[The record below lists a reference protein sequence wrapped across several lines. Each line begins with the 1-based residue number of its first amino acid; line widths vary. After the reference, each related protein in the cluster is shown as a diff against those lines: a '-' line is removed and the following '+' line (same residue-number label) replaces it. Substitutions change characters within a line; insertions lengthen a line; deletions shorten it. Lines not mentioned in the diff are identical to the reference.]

1 MLLAAATLLAS
12 AFATA
17 PGLADNRPVPFPPS
31 GLSGPLPQK
40 TVAVTPIPSLP
51 ASAAGAQLPSID
63 PPPDL
68 SALVGKPVTRVA
80 VVLEGNVWDDIRVPQ
95 VSSVKPGETLTPG
108 TARRALEELLG
119 PGQFARGKVSVTPEG
134 DGALLVVRV
143 VPRKLV
149 DKLRLDL
156 HGAKV
161 DQEELLRAADLAE
174 GGELV
179 GADIAEATARVEA
192 DMALHGY
199 PAAHATIRSRPT
211 DDPARALV
219 LVDVTPGAPRTIDD
233 RHLYVFGA
241 SEERVLPV
249 AQTYT
254 ASAGQRA
261 DIPLLDAADAS
272 LQQALHAH
280 GWYRAVV
287 THDLVW
293 VSAAGRGRRVVLR
306 VRIDTGPLQATLF
319 EGNEHYGAATLE
331 GALGLDTES
340 DRSPSHLA
348 DKLRAFYQKRGF
360 LDAEVTPEVRG
371 DEHAPVQV
379 VVFHVSEHA
388 RVSVTSRR
396 YPCLKL
402 DAIRSLSGGGPRSA
416 AEIGTEIASFL
427 DEELPGTDLLV
438 APNPAGVSATL
449 GEGAGAIATGARPVP
464 LDLRP
469 DETYV
474 ADTYERAAEH
484 VQELYRNEGFLHAR
498 VGPVGIMRARCDP
511 RSPPGRC
518 QPVPLPPMNTQ
529 ICTYDA
535 AGFPLPTEP
544 PDAASTCRP
553 DSSRGVECAP
563 ELKITIPIK
572 LGPRT
577 QLWDV
582 AFTGIKGVSERDVA
596 EAAQVPLG
604 DFVSTARLDDA
615 RRRIA
620 DWYKELGYAY
630 VDVRYALEPSLD
642 NTRAR
647 VRFDVTEGERVI
659 VSDIVVRGLVATNES
674 LVRRR
679 IALTVGEPYR
689 ASDVRKT
696 QERIATLGVFSTA
709 SVSLANPYAP
719 APSKVV
725 IIDVVERPAQYVEV
739 KPGFST
745 GEGVRFMLEYGHRNL
760 FGDAVSITFHL
771 QASYLPDFLI
781 LDPQVRENYGPLGI
795 ADRVA
800 TRDTVTI
807 ALQEMGLGPTIRP
820 QIDGVYVRDL
830 ERDFTLFK
838 SSGLGTLIWRPVRE
852 VQVSAG
858 PDVEHN
864 EVHLFQA
871 ATIQQ
876 YLEANPTNLDLQRL
890 LRVPDGT
897 SNVVAVRAVV
907 TWDRRD
913 SAFNAH
919 RGTYVALGFEQANS
933 YPVQGTAN
941 PDLQFESHILRLS
954 QTFAAYVPLTPKVS
968 LAAEL
973 RLGEVANLV
982 PCRAPFDP
990 SAPPTPN
997 CTYPDRAFFMGGFD
1011 SMRGW
1016 LQDAFIPQDYADQI
1030 ASGTLQCTSQSNCQV
1045 PIRGGNLMVNPR
1057 FELRFP
1063 VRAPLDGALFTD
1075 FGNVWN
1081 DPAYMLEH
1089 GFSLRAD
1096 VGAGVRVGTP
1106 VGPLVFDY
1114 GINVTRRPYEDF
1126 GAFHFAIGL
1135 F

>member
-1 MLLAAATLLAS
+1 
-12 AFATA
+12 
-17 PGLADNRPVPFPPS
+17 V
-31 GLSGPLPQK
+31 
-40 TVAVTPIPSLP
+40 
-51 ASAAGAQLPSID
+51 
-63 PPPDL
+63 
-68 SALVGKPVTRVA
+68 
-80 VVLEGNVWDDIRVPQ
+80 
-95 VSSVKPGETLTPG
+95 
-108 TARRALEELLG
+108 
-119 PGQFARGKVSVTPEG
+119 
-134 DGALLVVRV
+134 
-143 VPRKLV
+143 
-149 DKLRLDL
+149 
-156 HGAKV
+156 
-161 DQEELLRAADLAE
+161 
-174 GGELV
+174 
-179 GADIAEATARVEA
+179 
-192 DMALHGY
+192 
-199 PAAHATIRSRPT
+199 
-211 DDPARALV
+211 
-219 LVDVTPGAPRTIDD
+219 
-233 RHLYVFGA
+233 
-241 SEERVLPV
+241 
-249 AQTYT
+249 
-254 ASAGQRA
+254 
-261 DIPLLDAADAS
+261 LDAADTS
-272 LQQALHAH
+272 LQQGLRAR

-293 VSAAGRGRRVVLR
+293 VGDPGHGQRVVLR
-306 VRIDTGPLQATLF
+306 VRIDAGPLQVTRF
-319 EGNEHYGAATLE
+319 EGNEHFDAKALD
-331 GALGLDTES
+331 GALGLDTEG

-360 LDAEVTPEVRG
+360 LDVQVAPEVRG
-371 DEHAPVQV
+371 DEGDPVQV
-379 VVFHVSEHA
+379 VMFHVEEHA
-388 RVSVTSRR
+388 RAVVTSRR

-402 DAIRSLSGGGPRSA
+402 DSIRHLSSGGPRSA
-416 AEIGTEIASFL
+416 AEIGTEIESFL
-427 DEELPGTDLLV
+427 DEELPGSELLV
-438 APNPAGVSATL
+438 APDPQGVSATV
-449 GEGAGAIATGARPVP
+449 GEGAGQIATGARPLP

-498 VGPVGIMRARCDP
+498 VGPVGVSRARCDP

-518 QPVPLPPMNTQ
+518 VPLPQPRMEAQ

-535 AGFPLPTEP
+535 AGIPLPTEP
-544 PDAASTCRP
+544 LDPAYTCRP
-553 DSSRGVECAP
+553 DPLRGVECAP
-563 ELKITIPIK
+563 GLKLSIPIK

-582 AFTGIKGVSERDVA
+582 AFAGIKGVSEKEVG
-596 EAAQVPLG
+596 EAAQVPIG
-604 DFVSTARLDDA
+604 DFVSTEKLDET

-659 VSDIVVRGLVATNES
+659 VSDIVVRGLVDTNEGI
-674 LVRRR
+674 VRRR

-696 QERIATLGVFSTA
+696 KERLATLGVFSSA
-709 SVSLANPYAP
+709 SVSLADPYAP

-725 IIDVVERPAQYVEV
+725 IIDLVERPAQYVEV

-760 FGDAVSITFHL
+760 FGDAVSITLHA
-771 QASYLPDFLI
+771 QASYLPYLLI
-781 LDPQVRENYGPLGI
+781 LDPQVRENYGQAGI
-795 ADRVA
+795 PA
-800 TRDTVTI
+800 TRDTATI
-807 ALQEMGLGPTIRP
+807 ALQEMGLGPTVRP
-820 QIDGVYVRDL
+820 QLDAVYVFDP

-838 SSGLGTLIWRPVRE
+838 SSALGTLIWRPVRQ
-852 VQVSAG
+852 VQVSGG
-858 PDVEHN
+858 PDVEHS

-871 ATIQQ
+871 TSIQD
-876 YLEANPTNLDLQRL
+876 YLAANPTNLDLQRL
-890 LRVPDGT
+890 LRVPDGK

-919 RGTYVALGFEQANS
+919 RGTYVALAAEQANS
-933 YPVQGTAN
+933 YPVEGSAAPNEQY
-941 PDLQFESHILRLS
+941 ESHILRLT
-954 QTFAAYVPLTPKVS
+954 QTLAAYIPLTPKVS

-973 RLGEVANLV
+973 RLGEIANLV
-982 PCRAPFDP
+982 PCRTPFDP
-990 SAPPTPN
+990 TAPTAPN
-997 CTYPDRAFFMGGFD
+997 CTYPDRLFFMGGFD

-1016 LQDAFIPQDYADQI
+1016 LQDAFIPQDTADLI
-1030 ASGTLQCTSQSNCQV
+1030 ASGQLQCQNQANCAV

-1057 FELRFP
+1057 LELRFP

-1075 FGNVWN
+1075 FGNVWS